1 MTRLLACVSVIV
13 SVLFLSVPARSADLI
28 VMTGPYPPYS
38 LAKGLHVAGVSVD
51 AIVSILEMTGTP
63 FDRKSIRLMQWK
75 KAEAATLAMP
85 NCIMLNVPRTPDI
98 EGKFQ
103 WVGPLDFPEMALI
116 GKAGRD
122 FGIRKAADASKYTV
136 GAVRGQDAASEILA
150 QGLNPGAL
158 RTDSLYIQTLKGL
171 QDGKVDLV
179 AFPLENA
186 TYLMRT
192 LGMNQEDYQ
201 VAYVYKK
208 IPLYIALSKGMDP
221 ALIRRLNEALAMY
234 KTPMSDGNS
243 VFDKSMARYLP
254 YGTVK

>member
-1 MTRLLACVSVIV
+1 MTRFIASLSLLFCLL
-13 SVLFLSVPARSADLI
+13 LFAVPALSADLI

-38 LAKGLHVAGVSVD
+38 LAKGLHVTGVSVE
-51 AIVSILEMTGTP
+51 AVASIMEMTGTP
-63 FDRKSIRLMQWK
+63 FDRKNIRLMQWK
-75 KAEAATLAMP
+75 KAEAATLVQP
-85 NCIMLNVPRTPDI
+85 NCIMLNVPRTPDV

-122 FGIRKAADASKYTV
+122 FGIHSAADASRYTV
-136 GAVRGQDAASEILA
+136 GAVRGQDACKELLA
-150 QGLNPGAL
+150 QGLKPGAL
-158 RTDSLYIQTLKGL
+158 RMDSLYIQTLRGL

-179 AFPLENA
+179 AFPLENV

-192 LGMNQEDYQ
+192 LGMDQEDYQ

-208 IPLYIALSKGMDP
+208 VPLYMALSKGVDP